1 MSKDEIVD
9 LLLRTSTDE
18 LVELIKI
25 ANSLGMKELENT
37 LSYVLKLI

>member
-18 LVELIKI
+18 LVELIKR
-25 ANSLGMKELENT
+25 ANSLGMNELKNA
-37 LSYVLKLI
+37 LSYVLELI